1 MKRSVSVIKEE
12 NDSNQLSICVLW
24 KADPLPDS
32 LVSGN
37 LTGDKKLATRIGKA
51 LEVDDGLFWKP
62 TVNESTAHLKK
73 TLYYIFAIYNN
84 VCHGQKPAVK
94 SEYVTTI

>member
-1 MKRSVSVIKEE
+1 MLFTRVTFVAFINYVNVFRQIAFMK
-12 NDSNQLSICVLW
+12 NGFYFL
-24 KADPLPDS
+24 
-32 LVSGN
+32 N
-37 LTGDKKLATRIGKA
+37 L
-51 LEVDDGLFWKP
+51 P

-84 VCHGQKPAVK
+84 VRHGQKPAVK

>member
-1 MKRSVSVIKEE
+1 MKCKYNI
-12 NDSNQLSICVLW
+12 NII
-24 KADPLPDS
+24 
-32 LVSGN
+32 SGFYFLN
-37 LTGDKKLATRIGKA
+37 L
-51 LEVDDGLFWKP
+51 P

-94 SEYVTTI
+94 SEYVTVVFVLCLQHVTTI